1 MCRWHPHPVSTGL
14 EHGIVER
21 FHRFCERVVAR
32 LPFGL
37 NSVVA
42 PTFLGFVI
50 INSFTFGVDLALL
63 TILHSGYAV
72 PLPVALTVGYV
83 CAFALAFFLNRTL
96 NFRSH
101 ATVGPQLVSYMA
113 VVAINYAA
121 FIVALPT
128 ALAAAGLQYHLARL
142 LAGCGEAVY
151 MYTAMR
157 LVVFRR

>member
-1 MCRWHPHPVSTGL
+1 MTGDIDHL
-14 EHGIVER
+14 ESAPTGVISR

-37 NSVVA
+37 NSFVA
-42 PTFLGFVI
+42 PTFLGFVL
-50 INSFTFGVDLALL
+50 INSFTFGVDMALL
-63 TILHSGYAV
+63 TLLHSGFAV
-72 PLPVALTVGYV
+72 ALPVALTVGYV

-101 ATVGPQLVSYMA
+101 ATVGPQLVTYVV

-128 ALAAAGLQYHLARL
+128 SLADAGLQYHLARIV
-142 LAGCGEAVY
+142 AGGCEAIY
-151 MYTAMR
+151 MYTALR
-157 LVVFRR
+157 LIVFRR